1 MANEVRALSV
11 NLTGFNNDIRKEI
24 SSAQII
30 IEKLKSSV
38 NVMSS
43 VDIISTLK
51 AKERVSLMVAHV
63 GEANIKTNT
72 ITEELAK
79 LSPKIAD
86 SLGLGI
92 RALQFEDLTYQIL
105 SSLEGN
111 FLAINTINQHINK
124 FKLVNTSSYKKFT
137 GIATRMPKPYR

>member
-51 AKERVSLMVAHV
+51 AKQSKA
-63 GEANIKTNT
+63 
-72 ITEELAK
+72 
-79 LSPKIAD
+79 
-86 SLGLGI
+86 
-92 RALQFEDLTYQIL
+92 
-105 SSLEGN
+105 
-111 FLAINTINQHINK
+111 
-124 FKLVNTSSYKKFT
+124 
-137 GIATRMPKPYR
+137 